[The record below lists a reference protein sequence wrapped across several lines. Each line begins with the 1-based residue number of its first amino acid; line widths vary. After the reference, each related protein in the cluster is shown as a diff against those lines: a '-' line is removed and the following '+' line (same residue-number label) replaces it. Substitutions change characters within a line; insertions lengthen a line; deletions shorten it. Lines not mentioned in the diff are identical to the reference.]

1 MLFQGYFCQLI
12 FFPWVG
18 QLYFRF
24 ICILYDFFVKNWTFD
39 NIYCAPLD
47 TTSALII
54 TLHGSCFHRSQRSVG
69 GDTTIFISL
78 FWVYLL
84 SWVYTWLSKLPDIQ
98 GCFRMPSFLRPSLLG
113 FRRLT
118 VLLSDVPSAWGS
130 SVHVSMF
137 WAQQFPP
144 SNSELG
150 NTETN
155 TLIQFFFQPHTGKNK
170 VISE

>member
-18 QLYFRF
+18 QLYFSLF
-24 ICILYDFFVKNWTFD
+24 VFFMIFLPKTGHLTIFTVLRW
-39 NIYCAPLD
+39 D
-47 TTSALII
+47 TTSALLI
-54 TLHGSCFHRSQRSVG
+54 TLHGSCFHRSQRSAG
-69 GDTTIFISL
+69 GDTTIFVSL
-78 FWVYLL
+78 FRVYLL
-84 SWVYTWLSKLPDIQ
+84 SWVYTWLSKLPDTQ

-118 VLLSDVPSAWGS
+118 VLLSDIPSAWGS

-155 TLIQFFFQPHTGKNK
+155 TLIQFFFQPHK